1 MTSEGKCVT
10 TDINLGAS
18 FGAITSWG
26 DKECGVKSV
35 FG

>member
-1 MTSEGKCVT
+1 MTSEGESVT
-10 TDINLGAS
+10 TDIYLGAS

-26 DKECGVKSV
+26 DKKRGAKSV